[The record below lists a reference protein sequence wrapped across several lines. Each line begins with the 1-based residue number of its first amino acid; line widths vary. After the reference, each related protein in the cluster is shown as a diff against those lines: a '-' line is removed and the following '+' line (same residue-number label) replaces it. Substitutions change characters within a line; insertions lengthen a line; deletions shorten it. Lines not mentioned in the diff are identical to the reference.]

1 MMLTPLVID
10 NFNSYTGIN
19 YTQSLSKLDEV
30 AVSGKSGAM
39 ENWGLV
45 LYRESGL
52 LFDNTVQTNTNL
64 QSILAVVAHELAHQW
79 FGNLV
84 TCKWWSE
91 TFLNE
96 GFATLY
102 EYYIADQVSCL
113 PYTPP
118 TLIICIFLQTQPEFQ
133 MEKMLVTSRIHSIML
148 TDAGSSVP
156 ALRSNASTPSEISAK
171 FNSYS
176 YRKGAAVLRMA
187 EHIIGRDLFKE
198 GINKYLEDK

>member
-1 MMLTPLVID
+1 MRNYTMMLTPLVID

-113 PYTPP
+113 PYTRP
-118 TLIICIFLQTQPEFQ
+118 TLIFVF
-133 MEKMLVTSRIHSIML
+133 
-148 TDAGSSVP
+148 
-156 ALRSNASTPSEISAK
+156 
-171 FNSYS
+171 S
-176 YRKGAAVLRMA
+176 YRLS
-187 EHIIGRDLFKE
+187 LNFKWKKCWSQA
-198 GINKYLEDK
+198 GFTQSW